1 MLIIINNKLIRYR
14 NSIVSNNNIIPLYEY
29 NYAFCY
35 TTSSG
40 WYFGKTAG
48 LLGTLDN
55 EPIDDMLSSNGYL
68 EPDLYKFT
76 ESWSLNE
83 NSCSAYPSI
92 QRKSSPSAQIVEI
105 CDSYFKHKTSP
116 LFTCFS
122 VVRIILL
129 LIFIVTRSRRV
140 TIIIN
145 ELQHYL
151 KGNDVYTLLGRRLPH
166 NFCN

>member
-1 MLIIINNKLIRYR
+1 MCLIIIFCH
-14 NSIVSNNNIIPLYEY
+14 NITFMHD
-29 NYAFCY
+29 FCY
-35 TTSSG
+35 TPDTSSG

-55 EPIDDMLSSNGYL
+55 EPINDMLSSNGYL

-83 NSCSAYPSI
+83 NSCSAYPSY

-105 CDSYFKHKTSP
+105 CDSYFKHKTSS

-122 VVRIILL
+122 VVSIIF
-129 LIFIVTRSRRV
+129 LIFRRHFV
-140 TIIIN
+140 A
-145 ELQHYL
+145 LS
-151 KGNDVYTLLGRRLPH
+151 P
-166 NFCN
+166 